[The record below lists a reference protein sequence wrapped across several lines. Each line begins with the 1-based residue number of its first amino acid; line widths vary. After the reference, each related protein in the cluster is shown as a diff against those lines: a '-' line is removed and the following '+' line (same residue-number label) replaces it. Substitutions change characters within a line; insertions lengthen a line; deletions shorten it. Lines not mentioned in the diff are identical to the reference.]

1 MSKLNISQ
9 AAKTAG
15 VARSTIQRKIKQG
28 ELSCETDEQ
37 GKKVIDIAE
46 LNRVYKNLQVPDATP
61 DGVEQ
66 SEAMRQYTT
75 PDSAKML
82 QKENTLL
89 KEQVEDLRQEREIAR
104 EREKE
109 LRGLAKGLQEE
120 LKEQRILLLPS
131 PENAKKQKKQG
142 FWARVFGG

>member
-9 AAKTAG
+9 AARTAG

-66 SEAMRQYTT
+66 SGAMSQHTT
-75 PDSAKML
+75 PDTEKMI

-120 LKEQRILLLPS
+120 LKEQRTLLLPA
-131 PENAKKQKKQG
+131 PAEQPKKRRFLG
-142 FWARVFGG
+142 LFGG